1 MKHLNN
7 WCFLISLGANLKM
20 QYQKFVKEFWGL
32 INMFLELRFPLLLTG
47 LRETKIKVDQQPLIN
62 IDLPGY
68 SFNAGPE
75 STPLVPGQKIWLT
88 KGHHEGERVLGKC
101 LVCQWQR
108 IGWCSQKMEQLMSG
122 GGVGVASFPAF
133 THVRINFVGVPP

>member
-1 MKHLNN
+1 
-7 WCFLISLGANLKM
+7 M

-75 STPLVPGQKIWLT
+75 NTPLVPGQ
-88 KGHHEGERVLGKC
+88 
-101 LVCQWQR
+101 
-108 IGWCSQKMEQLMSG
+108 
-122 GGVGVASFPAF
+122 
-133 THVRINFVGVPP
+133 

>member
-1 MKHLNN
+1 
-7 WCFLISLGANLKM
+7 
-20 QYQKFVKEFWGL
+20 
-32 INMFLELRFPLLLTG
+32 MFLELRFPLLLTG

-108 IGWCSQKMEQLMSG
+108 IGSCSQKMEQLMSRG
-122 GGVGVASFPAF
+122 GGVGIASFPAF
-133 THVRINFVGVPP
+133 THVRIDFVGVPP